1 MRFSVVK
8 STRLSRDMSACSRIG
23 SASRDAVT
31 GRDVGIHHF
40 PEPGFGGTREDGAWS
55 LHVHRSL
62 DALET
67 LEPAWRR
74 LTSADGAPF
83 QTYSWNLA
91 WYRCFASGEG
101 IPLIFE
107 TRKNG
112 VTAAILPCYFEGR
125 SIRLAGDQTGGRQD
139 VIALENEAV
148 DAALNLSMGWLKGE
162 AKRSDFHFEKLS
174 REGLLFRSLQ
184 QSVGSRGE
192 TLKFEEVR
200 SFIQTV
206 ALKGG
211 FEGFLVAQS
220 RESQQDLREVM
231 IRLEREAPAA
241 RVVKLRDFQ
250 VRVDDLANA
259 AAFHIEHFRKR
270 GVSPFLDQRLFH
282 FLGEIA
288 KDPDVGFQLSCLTN
302 QGDILAVDFGFLRA
316 GRYYSYLA
324 ASDETFARLEP
335 GKCLLVKR
343 INSWSKVDGVHAL
356 EFPVGDDGY
365 PEGLFADS
373 VCEVRSIR
381 LMPRDL
387 RNRARHLR
395 LESNQQVR
403 RFARSALEKTAIL
416 PR

>member
-1 MRFSVVK
+1 GKLVMGARTGYK
-8 STRLSRDMSACSRIG
+8 DQYGRC
-23 SASRDAVT
+23 VT
-31 GRDVGIHHF
+31 MPMPGYAAALCGVTVEEYSLPR
-40 PEPGFGGTREDGAWS
+40 PEEQAALLWDGAS
-55 LHVHRSL
+55 Y
-62 DALET
+62 AATGFQET
-67 LEPAWRR
+67 LKANG
-74 LTSADGAPF
+74 S
-83 QTYSWNLA
+83 QVLA
-91 WYRCFASGEG
+91 RYDS
-101 IPLIFE
+101 
-107 TRKNG
+107 
-112 VTAAILPCYFEGR
+112 
-125 SIRLAGDQTGGRQD
+125 
-139 VIALENEAV
+139 
-148 DAALNLSMGWLKGE
+148 GWLKGE

-174 REGLLFRSLQ
+174 REGLLFRSLL